1 MQERSAWLAWAQI
14 SGIGPVILQ
23 RLQEQFGSL
32 SEAWLAPLVQLQ
44 AVSGIGETVLK
55 TIATQRSKLDPDT
68 LLAQHI
74 QANPTFWTPA
84 DAEYPRLLREIPD
97 PPAVLYYRGDAKLL
111 HPQSQQ
117 PIVAIVGTRDPTD
130 YAKRWSHKLAVV
142 LAKNGVIVISG
153 MAEGVDTQAHLGCLE
168 VNGKT
173 IAVLG
178 TGTDIAYPPRNR
190 TLHQQILER
199 GLVISEYPAGT
210 PPSRPHFPRR
220 NRIIAALSRATL
232 VMEAPQKSGALIT
245 AYVAN
250 EYGRDVYVLPN
261 SLDNPRAVGSLGL
274 MSKGAQLI
282 LGEGHLMELLGGMPS
297 LDPLPIHTAR
307 TVVLPAMSSELEQI
321 WTLLKSQ
328 TESSGEAVSFDLLAE
343 ATTQSANELSSG
355 LLQLELMGLVVQQPG
370 MRYVIA
376 DAYI

>member
-1 MQERSAWLAWAQI
+1 MQERAAWLAWAQI
-14 SGIGPVILQ
+14 SGIGPVLLQ
-23 RLQEQFGSL
+23 RLHQRFGQL
-32 SEAWLAPLVQLQ
+32 AAAWQASPEQLQ
-44 AVSGIGETVLK
+44 SVNGIGETVLRA
-55 TIATQRSKLDPDT
+55 IVTQRSKLDPPT
-68 LLAQHI
+68 FLEQHL
-74 QANPTFWTPA
+74 QANPNFWTPA
-84 DAEYPRLLREIPD
+84 DAGYPRLLQEIPD
-97 PPAVLYYRGDAKLL
+97 PPAVLYYRGQAELL
-111 HPQSQQ
+111 EAQSQM

-130 YAKRWSHKLAVV
+130 YAKRWSHKLAAV

-153 MAEGVDTQAHLGCLE
+153 MAEGVDTQAHLGCLGAK
-168 VNGKT
+168 GKT

-190 TLHQQILER
+190 ALHQQILEQ

-250 EYGRDVYVLPN
+250 DYGRDVYVLPN

-282 LGEGHLMELLGGMPS
+282 LGEGHLLELLGGIPT
-297 LDPLPIHTAR
+297 LDPLPLHTVKTIA
-307 TVVLPAMSSELEQI
+307 VPDMSAELESI
-321 WTLLKSQ
+321 WTLLQSHA
-328 TESSGEAVSFDLLAE
+328 EPSGQPVSFDLLVA
-343 ATTQSANELSSG
+343 ASAQSASELSSG
-355 LLQLELMGLVVQQPG
+355 LLQLELMGLVIQQPG
-370 MRYVIA
+370 MRYAIA
-376 DAYI
+376 SAFL